1 MTVAESAYRDFMK
14 FIRWHVGQYAANAK
28 NDQHGDIIQQQPQQ
42 QQKTDTGA
50 DKIEP

>member
-1 MTVAESAYRDFMK
+1 MGEGG
-14 FIRWHVGQYAANAK
+14 FIKQLTGFNSKPQP
-28 NDQHGDIIQQQPQQ
+28 QQQPQQ